1 LSTTFPNPTFYVIV
15 PPVSRIVEIPHYEGI
30 STGVTRANE
39 EIISNQFLVQIL
51 YKIMDKTALVNE
63 MFAVG
68 AHYGYTKTRRH
79 PSTKP
84 FLYGTKNRTD
94 IIDLEKTADALAT
107 AQEIMKT
114 LGTTGKQ
121 VLFVGT
127 KPEARDVTIAAANA
141 LGMPY
146 VDIRWI
152 GGTLTNEKQIKSRV
166 TLFDD
171 LSEKKDKGELE
182 TITKTKKEK
191 LLLER
196 KIEKLGRRFGGLGS
210 MKGLPAALVVID
222 AREEEIAVTE
232 ANQIGIPVIGLC
244 NTDSNIKTVAYPV
257 IANDANKKSI
267 EFFLNKLVTAY
278 KGN

>member
-1 LSTTFPNPTFYVIV
+1 MEN
-15 PPVSRIVEIPHYEGI
+15 
-30 STGVTRANE
+30 
-39 EIISNQFLVQIL
+39 LV
-51 YKIMDKTALVNE
+51 KE

-94 IIDLEKTADALAT
+94 IIDLEKTAASLA
-107 AQEIMKT
+107 QVEEIIKT

-146 VDIRWI
+146 VDVRWI

-166 TLFDD
+166 ILFED
-171 LSEKKDKGELE
+171 LSDKKEKGELE

-196 KIEKLGRRFGGLGS
+196 KIEKLSRRFGGLS
-210 MKGLPAALVVID
+210 TMKGMPSALIVID
-222 AREEEIAVTE
+222 SREEAIAITE
-232 ANQIGIPVIGLC
+232 ANQVGIPVIALC
-244 NTDSNIKTVAYPV
+244 NTDCDLKPVAYPIV
-257 IANDANKKSI
+257 GNDANKKSI
-267 EFFLNKLVTAY
+267 EFFLNKLVAAY